1 MYFVLWSGVW
11 SGLRG
16 VQCSLCQVEN
26 VSGTTAEGVSGD
38 WSEVAVPVPFIKT
51 FSSSWFYTFTTLQS
65 ATVYDVVGQGNQ
77 PDLEDIKDTAKR
89 E

>member
-1 MYFVLWSGVW
+1 MYYGLESGV
-11 SGLRG
+11 RG

-77 PDLEDIKDTAKR
+77 PDLEDIKDSAKR